1 LEQLI
6 AKISLMLV
14 PGRVAITFHE
24 VAQGFVAEKFGD
36 PTARMLGRLSLNPLK
51 HLDIVGTIALMVFGF
66 GWAKPVPV
74 NFGNLRKPKR
84 DMVWVALAGPGAN
97 LLLALV
103 SAVLLRGL
111 LLLGSVTSEVQIEAA
126 SPILNPVL
134 LMAYFSLYINVL
146 LGVFNLLPIPPFDG
160 GRVMVGLLP
169 ARQGEWLSRFE
180 PFGFIII
187 LLLIFYTPVWPV
199 LIQPV
204 VNFLVAVLSGP
215 SVSAALSAV
224 PLLMAH

>member
-1 LEQLI
+1 LEHLI
-6 AKISLMLV
+6 AKISIMLV
-14 PGRVAITFHE
+14 PGLFAITFHE
-24 VAQGFVAEKFGD
+24 VAHGFVAEKFGD